1 MLGCE
6 SARGG
11 QPTAWEAC
19 LEERTRRQSWRS
31 CGPQEIV
38 KHTEESRAPGGL
50 TRSPGNRRGVG
61 KVLSADIAQEM
72 SCAQGQGGCQRFQLQ
87 TLCLVQCLA
96 DSRQARTLLPD
107 TLQN

>member
-1 MLGCE
+1 MLGRE

-19 LEERTRRQSWRS
+19 LEERTRRRSWQS
-31 CGPQEIV
+31 CGPHEMV

-61 KVLSADIAQEM
+61 KVCQLTLPRDELCARAGQVPALSVTNTV
-72 SCAQGQGGCQRFQLQ
+72 SGSVCR
-87 TLCLVQCLA
+87 
-96 DSRQARTLLPD
+96 
-107 TLQN
+107 